1 MKLKAGLIGCG
12 RIGTK
17 KHLEAVIK
25 NSDLLELTAVCDVVK
40 EKAENAANIIEKSG
54 LKKPKVFTDHRILLE
69 EPLDFVA
76 IATESGKHHDVTLD
90 ALNAGKHVLVEKPM
104 ALSTKDADEMCSVA
118 EEKNLKLCV
127 CFQNRFNP
135 PIQEL
140 RKKVELG
147 AFGKI
152 FHAHVAVRWNRNKS
166 YYDQASWR
174 GKWSMDGGVLSNQ
187 STHAIDL
194 LQWMLGGNVRE
205 IYGHIANL
213 NHPYI
218 EAEDLGIGVVK
229 FENGSV
235 GIIEGTSNVYPKNL
249 EETLAIFGEKGTVVI
264 GGLAVNKI
272 LTWRFENE
280 DEHPFMDLPDPET
293 VYGEGHIPLYENFA
307 KSIVENK
314 TPYITGREGMKAL
327 EIILGIYQSSLEN
340 RPIEFPVN
348 FSTEKMKDVTRKESE
363 SL

>member
-1 MKLKAGLIGCG
+1 MIELKLKMGLIGCG

-17 KHLEAVIK
+17 KHLEAAIK
-25 NSDLLELTAVCDVVK
+25 NSDLISLEAVCDLDK
-40 EKAENAANIIEKSG
+40 EKAKNAADIVEGAG
-54 LKKPKVFTDHRILLE
+54 LKKPKVFVDHKKLLE
-69 EPLDFVA
+69 EPLNFVA
-76 IATESGKHHDVTLD
+76 IATESGYHHDITLD

-104 ALSTKDADEMCSVA
+104 ALSTKDAVDMCETA
-118 EEKNLKLCV
+118 ENKNLKLAV

-140 RKKVELG
+140 RKKIESK

-166 YYDQASWR
+166 YYEQAPWR
-174 GKWSMDGGVLSNQ
+174 GTWEMDGGVLSNQ

-194 LQWMLGGNVRE
+194 LQWMLGGEMEEV
-205 IYGHIANL
+205 YGHIANL

-229 FENGSV
+229 FKNGAT

-272 LTWRFENE
+272 LTWRFEGE
-280 DEHPFMDLPDPET
+280 DSHPFMNLPDPET
-293 VYGEGHIPLYENFA
+293 VYGEGHIPLYKDFA
-307 KSIVENK
+307 NAIIEKRE
-314 TPYITGREGMKAL
+314 PYITGREGMKAL

-340 RPIEFPVN
+340 KPVKFPVN
-348 FSTEKMKDVTRKESE
+348 FSTEEMKTN
-363 SL
+363 L